1 MKWNEADC
9 HEQTTGE
16 RGIESKAR
24 GLYYFIRPRQP
35 SKNTVGIVGIA
46 GAEGGIAYF
55 SIAQLNKIAREI
67 PEIVEEYC

>member
-9 HEQTTGE
+9 NEQTTGE

-35 SKNTVGIVGIA
+35 SKNTLGHNSVLGIA
-46 GAEGGIAYF
+46 TRPVKA
-55 SIAQLNKIAREI
+55 SPKT
-67 PEIVEEYC
+67 